1 MHRAP
6 SESGEERPEMN
17 ITFSSRT
24 IDVAIDHA
32 DNTTDIYMVP
42 IELPIGLALA
52 VLIIGWIGFRKF
64 RKSN

>member
-1 MHRAP
+1 MT
-6 SESGEERPEMN
+6 
-17 ITFSSRT
+17 ITFSGRT

-32 DNTTDIYMVP
+32 DKTTDIYMVP
-42 IELPIGLALA
+42 VELPVGIALA